1 MIRTLGT
8 PLLAVACLLLAPHA
22 FAQSDS
28 AAVDSS
34 ASADQGESKP
44 PRRYRVALGPQLTP
58 RFPGSDDVRVTP
70 LFDLSMT
77 RGDEP
82 FRFEAADESF
92 GIPLIHLGGLKIGP
106 AANFEGSRRRKETGL
121 AVDEVGTTVEL
132 GGMAE
137 FWLGRG
143 LRVHG
148 EVRQGVN
155 GHGGLISNLGFDYV
169 ARHGDKWLVSL
180 GPRVALSDSKF
191 QDAYFGVNAAA
202 AARTGLA
209 TYDPDGGVHAV
220 GASATAL
227 YQFTPRWGV
236 YAYAKYDRLIGDA
249 ADSPIIRTIGS
260 RNQLSGGGALT
271 FTFGKG
277 VR

>member
-8 PLLAVACLLLAPHA
+8 ATLAAACLLCAPHV

-28 AAVDSS
+28 GSDDSS
-34 ASADQGESKP
+34 VPADAGDSKP

-58 RFPGSDDVRVTP
+58 RFPGSNEVRVTP
-70 LFDLSMT
+70 LVDLSLT
-77 RGDEP
+77 RGDTP
-82 FRFEAADESF
+82 FAFEAADESF
-92 GIPLIHLGGLKIGP
+92 GIPLIKVGGLKIGP
-106 AANFEGSRRRKETGL
+106 AANFEGSRRRNETDL
-121 AVDEVGTTVEL
+121 PVDEVGTTVEL

-143 LRVHG
+143 VRFHG

-169 ARHGDKWLVSL
+169 ARDGDKWLFSL

-227 YQFTPRWGV
+227 YQFTPRWGI
-236 YAYAKYDRLIGDA
+236 YGYAKYDRLIGDA
-249 ADSPIIRTIGS
+249 ADSPIIRVIGS
-260 RNQLSGGGALT
+260 RNQLSGGAALT

-277 VR
+277 VH